1 MLHFKLHLKLG
12 IFSAKILCTYSMY
25 ATAAM
30 ECT

>member
-1 MLHFKLHLKLG
+1 MLHFKLHLKEF
-12 IFSAKILCTYSMY
+12 FSAKILCTYSMY